1 MYQSILVPVDGS
13 EYSQKALKVASQLA
27 GTNEAV
33 IYILHVPEL
42 PPATDP
48 LGIAVGASSLDIS
61 TGEIEAAGERLVE
74 QLKGAEESG
83 HTLIERIKSAVGL
96 SHVTIEPVVQMGVP
110 AKVIVE
116 EAGRL
121 GVEAI
126 VMGSRGLSNLKSLAV
141 GSTSHKVMHTA
152 NCTVITVH

>member
-13 EYSQKALKVASQLA
+13 DYSLKALKVASQLA
-27 GTNEAV
+27 SSNEAT
-33 IYILHVPEL
+33 IYILNVPEL

-48 LGIAVGASSLDIS
+48 LGMAAGASNMYVS
-61 TGEIEAAGERLVE
+61 TEEIEAAGERLVE

-83 HTLIERIKSAVGL
+83 KTLIERIKSAVGL
-96 SHVTIEPVVQMGVP
+96 SHVTIESIVQMGAP

-116 EAGRL
+116 EADRL

-126 VMGSRGLSNLKSLAV
+126 VMGSRGMSDLKSLAV

-152 NCTVITVH
+152 NCSVITVH

>member
-27 GTNEAV
+27 NSDEAV
-33 IYILHVPEL
+33 IYLLNVPEL

-74 QLKGAEESG
+74 QLKGAEE
-83 HTLIERIKSAVGL
+83 
-96 SHVTIEPVVQMGVP
+96 
-110 AKVIVE
+110 
-116 EAGRL
+116 AGRL

-126 VMGSRGLSNLKSLAV
+126 VMGSRGMSDLKSLAV